1 MEKVDFKKTLKHLYA
16 PKTKDFQVVD
26 VPVMN
31 YLMIDGQGNPNTA
44 QAYED
49 ALGTLYPV
57 AYKLKFMSKANAK
70 DYVVPPLSGLW
81 WADDMSSFTS
91 GDKDAWKWTMMI
103 MTPDWISAEIFA
115 EALESVKAKNLPAL
129 DKLRLE
135 PLTEGTCVQ
144 IMHLGSYADEA
155 PTLARLHNEWLP
167 ENGYTETGKHHE
179 IYLSDPRK
187 TPAHKLKTVLR
198 QPVKKVSTREGD
210 RT

>member
-1 MEKVDFKKTLKHLYA
+1 MKKIDFKKTFKHLYA
-16 PKTKDFQVVD
+16 LKTTDFQVVD
-26 VPVMN
+26 VPTMN
-31 YLMIDGQGNPNTA
+31 YLMIDGHGNPNTA
-44 QAYED
+44 QAYKD

-57 AYKLKFMSKANAK
+57 AYKLKFLSKANSK

-81 WADDMSSFTS
+81 WADDMNSFTRD
-91 GDKDAWKWTMMI
+91 DKDAWKWTMMI
-103 MTPDWISAEIFA
+103 MTPDWISTEMFT

-135 PLTEGTCVQ
+135 SLTEGTCVQ

-155 PTLARLHNEWLP
+155 PTLARLHEEWLP

-179 IYLSDPRK
+179 IYLSEPRK

-198 QPVKKVSTREGD
+198 QPIKEVSTREGN